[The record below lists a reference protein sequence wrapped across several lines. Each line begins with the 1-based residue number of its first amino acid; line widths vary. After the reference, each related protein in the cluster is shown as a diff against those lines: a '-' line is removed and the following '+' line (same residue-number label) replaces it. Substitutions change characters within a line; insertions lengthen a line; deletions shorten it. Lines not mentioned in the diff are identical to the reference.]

1 MVQVLVVLVIT
12 AGLLMWG
19 RIRTDVVD
27 LCSMLAL
34 VLMWIITPQEGLSG
48 FSSPVVVM
56 IGVTVSASMCFMSP
70 IATTP
75 NAMVMS
81 VGRYSFMDY
90 VRVGLPLQV
99 IILVAMIWLIPMINP
114 L

>member
-12 AGLLMWG
+12 AGLLIWG
-19 RIRTDVVD
+19 RIRLDVVA
-27 LCSMLAL
+27 LSSMLAL
-34 VLMWIITPQEGLSG
+34 VLMGIITPQEGLSG

-56 IGVTVSASMCFMSP
+56 IGVTVSASMCFMCP

-90 VRVGLPLQV
+90 VRVGLPLQSIV
-99 IILVAMIWLIPMINP
+99 LVAMVWLIPLIYP

>member
-1 MVQVLVVLVIT
+1 MVQVLVVPVIT

-19 RIRTDVVD
+19 RIRSDVVA
-27 LCSMLAL
+27 LSSMLAL
-34 VLMWIITPQEGLSG
+34 VLMGIITPQEGLSG
-48 FSSPVVVM
+48 FSRPVVVM
-56 IGVTVSASMCFMSP
+56 IGVSVSASMCFMSP
-70 IATTP
+70 ISTTP

-99 IILVAMIWLIPMINP
+99 IILVAMVWLIPLIYP